1 MNRINIESTD
11 LNLLKVFEAL
21 YEEGGASRA
30 ALRLGLTQSAVSA
43 ALGRLRTLYA
53 DLLFI
58 RTGRG
63 LAPTLRANELKPLIG
78 EALDKCRQSLA
89 LASSQSGGYQGRSV
103 AIGLSDDFEIAL
115 GPRLIEAVAQRTPGL
130 RLVFRQT
137 HSRIVAEMLMAREF
151 DLGVTSGG
159 FSSRSLSREALGEGR
174 YACLVG
180 PDSLPPGQTELSV
193 AEFVRRGHLLVS
205 SGGFVGVVDEV
216 LAARGLQRQVLAST
230 THFAALPFLL
240 QGSDAVATLP
250 LHAARA
256 LAACTGLRLLPCPLD
271 MPRYPVELGWRMDT
285 LRDPAIKEVK
295 AVVGGLL
302 AEYKWQ

>member
-1 MNRINIESTD
+1 MNGINIESTD

-53 DLLFI
+53 DPLFI

-78 EALDKCRQSLA
+78 EALNKCRQSLA
-89 LASSQSGGYQGRSV
+89 LVSSQSGGYQGRSV

-115 GPRLIEAVAQRTPGL
+115 GPRLIEAVAQRMPGL

-137 HSRIVAEMLMAREF
+137 HSRLVAEMLMAREF

-174 YACLVG
+174 YACLVES
-180 PDSLPPGQTELSV
+180 DSLPAGHDLSV

-216 LAARGLQRQVLAST
+216 LAAMGLQRQVLAST

-302 AEYKWQ
+302 AEYMWQ

>member
-1 MNRINIESTD
+1 MNGINIESTD

-43 ALGRLRTLYA
+43 ALGRLRTLYV
-53 DLLFI
+53 DPLFV

-63 LAPTLRANELKPLIG
+63 LAPTLRANELKPLIC
-78 EALDKCRQSLA
+78 EALNKCRQSLA
-89 LASSQSGGYQGRSV
+89 LVSSQSGGYQGRSV

-151 DLGVTSGG
+151 DLGVTAGG

-174 YACLVG
+174 YACLVES
-180 PDSLPPGQTELSV
+180 DSLPAGQVNLSV

-216 LAARGLQRQVLAST
+216 LAAMGLQRQVLAST

-256 LAACTGLRLLPCPLD
+256 LAARTGLRLLPCPLD
-271 MPRYPVELGWRMDT
+271 MPRYPIELGWRMDT